1 MFILLFQSLTSKVI
15 YKIGFLVVIII
26 AVIICSFIILVYF
39 QSQQTF
45 LGNSINI
52 AGKNRFLTM
61 NVLFQT
67 SEYLN
72 GIFSAF
78 SSPSAQVS
86 PSTPST
92 YSTMKLNDAINNLN
106 TNLLVL
112 RDGGKTSNVELKPL
126 SSKFLDSWK
135 IINNDWNR
143 FRNFITHEIVK
154 PSLQRT
160 QLQLKTPANTAA
172 LLRMLL
178 VYLLLLPLRHR
189 QQNYTNLQNLSW
201 DYWLRT

>member
-135 IINNDWNR
+135 IINNDWNK
-143 FRNFITHEIVK
+143 FRTFITHEIVK

-172 LLRMLL
+172 SKN
-178 VYLLLLPLRHR
+178 VTSILLLLPLRHR